1 MQHDLLLE
9 YAGFWRRVL
18 AMLIDTFLLML
29 VMTPLSYLIVR
40 RGDFK
45 LWDPLGGSPGDF
57 WISALVPAVFIIG
70 FWMTKGATPGKMVIG
85 ARIVCARTGGKPS
98 LPQFLIRYMAYSI
111 STAVLLLGW
120 LWVGFDRRKQGWHD
134 KLAGTVVVRRKS
146 RGTQAV
152 SFDR

>member
-1 MQHDLLLE
+1 MQQDLELE

-40 RGDFK
+40 RGHFS
-45 LWDPLGGSPGDF
+45 LWDPFGGSPGDF

-120 LWVGFDRRKQGWHD
+120 LWVGIDRRKQGWHD

-146 RGTQAV
+146 GGTQAV